1 MPIVSLKSVDKV
13 EILSVMDN
21 SIDVLMGSTPV
32 AKRLKRARDANSRP
46 QLRAEHGVSML
57 VTTYEGGNKESFL
70 FDTGVTLDGVLH
82 NMDVLE
88 IKGNELHAVV
98 LSPGHTGHTRGLMGF
113 IKRYG
118 RQRITIVLHPDAYL
132 KRKNIKPDGGESEHI

>member
-21 SIDVLMGSTPV
+21 SIEVLMGSTPV

-46 QLRAEHGVSML
+46 QLREEHGVSML
-57 VTTYEGGNKESFL
+57 VTTYQGGNKESFL

-88 IKGNELHAVV
+88 IKGNDLHAVV
-98 LSPGHTGHTRGLMGF
+98 LSHGHTDHTRGLIGF
-113 IKRYG
+113 TKRYG
-118 RQRITIVLHPDAYL
+118 RPTVSLV
-132 KRKNIKPDGGESEHI
+132 